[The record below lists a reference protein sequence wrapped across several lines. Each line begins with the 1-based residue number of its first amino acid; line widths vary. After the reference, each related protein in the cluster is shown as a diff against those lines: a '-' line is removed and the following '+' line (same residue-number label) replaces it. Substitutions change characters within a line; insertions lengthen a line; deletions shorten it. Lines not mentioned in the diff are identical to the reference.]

1 MAEYET
7 LVVEEKDGVAWV
19 RMNRPDELNALNL
32 TMAKELCR
40 VAARCTTEKSI
51 RAVVLTGTG
60 KGFSAGGDVKGMHR
74 TLKEKGRADLFLRD
88 LALHLHSFVAEIVRM
103 PKPVIA
109 AVNGIAAGAGF
120 SMSLACDLS
129 LAVEG
134 ARFVLAY
141 TNIGLVPDGG
151 STYFLSRIVGVRKAM
166 EIVYL
171 NEPMGA
177 EEALRLGIVNK
188 VFPEEDFE
196 QGVLSVAQKLAR
208 GPMATYGRAKKLIRL
223 GLSETIES
231 QMENER
237 QGIAER
243 SLAPEFREGVTAFVE
258 KRIPDFVSL

>member
-1 MAEYET
+1 
-7 LVVEEKDGVAWV
+7 
-19 RMNRPDELNALNL
+19 
-32 TMAKELCR
+32 
-40 VAARCTTEKSI
+40 
-51 RAVVLTGTG
+51 
-60 KGFSAGGDVKGMHR
+60 
-74 TLKEKGRADLFLRD
+74 
-88 LALHLHSFVAEIVRM
+88 M

-151 STYFLSRIVGVRKAM
+151 STYFLSRIVGIRKAM

-177 EEALRLGIVNK
+177 GEALRLGIVNK

-196 QGVLSVAQKLAR
+196 QGVSSVAQKLAQ
-208 GPMATYGRAKKLIRL
+208 GPVETFGRAKKIIRL

-243 SLAPEFREGVTAFVE
+243 ALAGEFREGVTAFVE
-258 KRIPDFVSL
+258 KRKPDFVSFS